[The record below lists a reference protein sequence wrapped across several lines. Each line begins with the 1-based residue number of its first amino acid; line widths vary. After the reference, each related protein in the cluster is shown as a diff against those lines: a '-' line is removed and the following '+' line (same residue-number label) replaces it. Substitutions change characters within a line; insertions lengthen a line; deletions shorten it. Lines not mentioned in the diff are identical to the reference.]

1 MVNLGLRG
9 LGGENIGIKG
19 IDNLG
24 YADLIYS
31 FIEICSSYTQ
41 DQRSIYLLFYHPLSP
56 HGTSISSLLSRI
68 EMNCWPYLG
77 CALMEGKQMKFDELP
92 VV

>member
-31 FIEICSSYTQ
+31 FIEICSSYTR
-41 DQRSIYLLFYHPLSP
+41 DQRSIYLLFYHPLS
-56 HGTSISSLLSRI
+56 LLSRI
-68 EMNCWPYLG
+68 EMNCWPYLV